1 MTSRLLFAGL
11 VAGLCAWGQP
21 THSLAQSSARR
32 GQTYWYSIQND
43 VVVQKTGATAKPLK
57 DNIKLPN
64 GNLLKPFDRSVVL
77 ASGEEVSLGNDDLVT
92 ASGDIIRG
100 KAPEAAPAS
109 PPAPAATT
117 KTAAP
122 RPATAPAAAH
132 PAEAT
137 GATKF
142 SYVPAAPVGGKLK
155 GVVELGASGFNS
167 FIVRID
173 PQRNWKLEKAEFGN
187 SLVLENMATDDDIR
201 RGLKAYI
208 AKMLDFGVGGKDIYF
223 MVSSGAAGAE
233 GTKHII
239 DSLKALGY
247 IVHLVTP
254 VQEGSY
260 GLLAAV
266 PATYAGKAFLV
277 DMGSANTKIAWQTQ
291 NKTAVVSSYGSKY
304 YQQAL
309 PDATVAADLAAKAK
323 EVPAANRQTCFI
335 IGGVPYELAKAVRQ
349 GQEPFTVLKAPAEY
363 TQLDGAKLKAGLNIY
378 KALAESTGC
387 QQFVFGWDTNFT
399 IGYLLSQP

>member
-1 MTSRLLFAGL
+1 MTTRLLVTSLFI
-11 VAGLCAWGQP
+11 GLCAWGQP
-21 THSLAQSSARR
+21 TATLAQASARR
-32 GQTYWYSIQND
+32 GQTYWYSIQNN
-43 VVVQKTGATAKPLK
+43 VLVQKTGATAKPLK
-57 DNIKLPN
+57 EEVRLPN
-64 GNLLKPFDRSVVL
+64 GSLLKPQGRSVVT
-77 ASGEEVSLGNDDLVT
+77 ASGEEVTLGNDDMVT
-92 ASGDIIRG
+92 ASGEIIRVQAP
-100 KAPEAAPAS
+100 APELTASASPVAKAAASPAAKMASPAAVAAPA
-109 PPAPAATT
+109 
-117 KTAAP
+117 
-122 RPATAPAAAH
+122 
-132 PAEAT
+132 
-137 GATKF
+137 KF

-233 GTKHII
+233 GTKHIMN
-239 DSLKALGY
+239 SLKALGY

-254 VQEGSY
+254 EQEGSF
-260 GLLAAV
+260 GLRAAL
-266 PATYAGKAFLV
+266 PAAYASKSFLV
-277 DMGSANTKIAWQTQ
+277 DMGSANTKIAWQAQ
-291 NKTAVVSSYGSKY
+291 GKTTTASSYGSKY

-309 PDATVAADLAAKAK
+309 PDATVAADIAAKAR

-349 GQEPFTVLKAPAEY
+349 GQEQFTVLKTPAEY
-363 TQLDGAKLKAGLNIY
+363 AQLDGAKLKAGLTIY
-378 KALAESTGC
+378 KALAEATGC